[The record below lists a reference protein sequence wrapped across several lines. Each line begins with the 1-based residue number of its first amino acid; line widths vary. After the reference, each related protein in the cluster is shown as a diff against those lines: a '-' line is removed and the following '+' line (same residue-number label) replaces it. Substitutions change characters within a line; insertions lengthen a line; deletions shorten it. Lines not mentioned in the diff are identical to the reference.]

1 MKIPSVLLVFI
12 LPAGFH
18 RNVAKV
24 KHPWDPPMSPSELM
38 SEFHTSHRAG
48 SSRERQVGS
57 QTGREN

>member
-38 SEFHTSHRAG
+38 SESSHFPTELGAA
-48 SSRERQVGS
+48 ER
-57 QTGREN
+57 GR